1 MLGTERQ
8 ASMTRPYF
16 KQIATLSSKYKKI
29 IFPFLHP
36 ESNEATSEAVSLHSF
51 CIRAS
56 PVSRCTLQVGP
67 SVDGLLC
74 NTCLT
79 STCGSKV
86 HRVPFVSPLVVPGG
100 HQRLVSQLLSSVNT
114 SVDGSERRNERGG
127 GCPILTGSSPSITC
141 ATLRHSEGHGCLWQC
156 LCELLPGG
164 DRSEELLYMAF
175 GCDASLSA

>member
-36 ESNEATSEAVSLHSF
+36 ESKEATSEAVSLHSF

-127 GCPILTGSSPSITC
+127 AAQS
-141 ATLRHSEGHGCLWQC
+141 
-156 LCELLPGG
+156 
-164 DRSEELLYMAF
+164 
-175 GCDASLSA
+175 